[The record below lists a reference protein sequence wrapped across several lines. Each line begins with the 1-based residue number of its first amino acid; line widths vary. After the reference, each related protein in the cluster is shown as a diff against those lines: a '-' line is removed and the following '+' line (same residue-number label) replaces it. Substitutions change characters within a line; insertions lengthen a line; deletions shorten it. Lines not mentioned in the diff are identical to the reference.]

1 MPNYV
6 SLTESQR
13 RKIAVFITE
22 SQPPALQN
30 PLAANGDESA
40 ISSGGSPSASTTNLV
55 PSNTNNISCKE
66 IVQFCKTRFGLTISL
81 STASRLRSSATE
93 RLSTELLNP
102 SAKRHR
108 SVKFP
113 EFEKALIQELRAL
126 ELEQQQIQ
134 QEQERQMAAA
144 GGTMV
149 PLDPSQL
156 PPVMTLTSEASIT
169 QVAKGIAERM
179 GIPETELGL
188 TSGWYHGFK
197 RRHGIKHRQFK
208 PKGGNSASTGSDG
221 PTLGS
226 IGLSGGGGNNTSG
239 NNIDT
244 GDGSDG
250 VDGDEEMEDV
260 GQDGSNSQGGDDDRL
275 SSAMRP
281 LRTTDDNSYDGGPGT
296 GIDPGPNSPGEMSQ
310 GGSSSNAGSS
320 SSAQRFNMTFT
331 PKEPQSSNLSRRP
344 EVKKVDAS
352 KANDALDIISEYL
365 LQNGQIGAAKLPL
378 VKELR
383 KFFLAQMALE
393 NGPIN
398 DSILL
403 TSLAN
408 PVPLPVP
415 VPVAVTMP
423 EPRGE
428 SAPSPG
434 AMVNSDAN
442 VFVNNNN
449 EPLPRFTGRDEPT
462 GGALAQILG
471 TDRSPLSVLATMEN
485 SMKGMKAPTEVYPLI
500 TVVTGASIG
509 GVYMASRKLATD
521 PHLRRSA
528 RRPRE

>member
-30 PLAANGDESA
+30 PLAPNGDESTN
-40 ISSGGSPSASTTNLV
+40 SGGSPGASTANLV

-134 QEQERQMAAA
+134 QEQERQMAA
-144 GGTMV
+144 GGGSIA

-156 PPVMTLTSEASIT
+156 PSVMTLTSEASIT

-179 GIPETELGL
+179 CIPETELGL

-208 PKGGNSASTGSDG
+208 PKGGNSTLTGSDG

-226 IGLSGGGGNNTSG
+226 IGLSSGGGNNTSG
-239 NNIDT
+239 DNMDT
-244 GDGSDG
+244 GDGSDD
-250 VDGDEEMEDV
+250 VEGDEEMEDV
-260 GQDGSNSQGGDDDRL
+260 GQAGSNGPSGDDDRL

-281 LRTTDDNSYDGGPGT
+281 LHTTDDNPSYDGGPGT
-296 GIDPGPNSPGEMSQ
+296 SIDLGPSSPGDMSQ
-310 GGSSSNAGSS
+310 GGSSNNNIGGSS
-320 SSAQRFNMTFT
+320 SSQRFNLTFE

-352 KANDALDIISEYL
+352 KANDALDVISEYL

-383 KFFLAQMALE
+383 
-393 NGPIN
+393 
-398 DSILL
+398 
-403 TSLAN
+403 
-408 PVPLPVP
+408 
-415 VPVAVTMP
+415 
-423 EPRGE
+423 
-428 SAPSPG
+428 
-434 AMVNSDAN
+434 
-442 VFVNNNN
+442 
-449 EPLPRFTGRDEPT
+449 
-462 GGALAQILG
+462 
-471 TDRSPLSVLATMEN
+471 
-485 SMKGMKAPTEVYPLI
+485 
-500 TVVTGASIG
+500 
-509 GVYMASRKLATD
+509 
-521 PHLRRSA
+521 
-528 RRPRE
+528 

>member
-22 SQPPALQN
+22 SQPPAFQN
-30 PLAANGDESA
+30 PLTSVNGDKSA
-40 ISSGGSPSASTTNLV
+40 ISSSPLGSSPSASTTNLV
-55 PSNTNNISCKE
+55 ASNTNNISCKE

-134 QEQERQMAAA
+134 QEQERQMATT
-144 GGTMV
+144 GGTIV

-156 PPVMTLTSEASIT
+156 PSVMTLTSEASIT

-208 PKGGNSASTGSDG
+208 PKGGNAASTGSDG

-226 IGLSGGGGNNTSG
+226 IGLSGGAGNNASG
-239 NNIDT
+239 STLDQ

-260 GQDGSNSQGGDDDRL
+260 GQDGSNGPGGDDDRL

-281 LRTTDDNSYDGGPGT
+281 LRTTDDNPSYDGGPE
-296 GIDPGPNSPGEMSQ
+296 IDPGPSSPSEQSQ
-310 GGSSSNAGSS
+310 GGNNAGSS
-320 SSAQRFNMTFT
+320 SSQRYNMTFT

-352 KANDALDIISEYL
+352 KANDALDVISEYL

-393 NGPIN
+393 NEPIN
-398 DSILL
+398 DNILL

-408 PVPLPVP
+408 PVPLPGP
-415 VPVAVTMP
+415 APVAVSVR
-423 EPRGE
+423 EPRDE
-428 SAPSPG
+428 SVPSP
-434 AMVNSDAN
+434 APMVT
-442 VFVNNNN
+442 
-449 EPLPRFTGRDEPT
+449 TGRFSW
-462 GGALAQILG
+462 ALTLG
-471 TDRSPLSVLATMEN
+471 VMLFYALCFFVL
-485 SMKGMKAPTEVYPLI
+485 L
-500 TVVTGASIG
+500 
-509 GVYMASRKLATD
+509 
-521 PHLRRSA
+521 
-528 RRPRE
+528 

>member
-30 PLAANGDESA
+30 PLAPANGDKSA
-40 ISSGGSPSASTTNLV
+40 ISSSSLGGSPSASTTNLV
-55 PSNTNNISCKE
+55 ASNTNNISCKE

-134 QEQERQMAAA
+134 QEQERQMAAT

-208 PKGGNSASTGSDG
+208 PKGGNAASTGSDG

-226 IGLSGGGGNNTSG
+226 IGLSGGAGNNASG
-239 NNIDT
+239 SMLDQ

-260 GQDGSNSQGGDDDRL
+260 GQDGSNGPGGDDDRL

-281 LRTTDDNSYDGGPGT
+281 LRTTDDNPSYDGGPE
-296 GIDPGPNSPGEMSQ
+296 IDPGPSSPSEMSQ
-310 GGSSSNAGSS
+310 GGNNAGSNS
-320 SSAQRFNMTFT
+320 SQRYNMTFT
-331 PKEPQSSNLSRRP
+331 PKEPQSSNLSHRP

-352 KANDALDIISEYL
+352 KANDALDVISEYL

-398 DSILL
+398 DNILL

-408 PVPLPVP
+408 PVPLPGP
-415 VPVAVTMP
+415 APVAISVP
-423 EPRGE
+423 EPRDE
-428 SAPSPG
+428 SAPSP
-434 AMVNSDAN
+434 APMVTSG
-442 VFVNNNN
+442 
-449 EPLPRFTGRDEPT
+449 RFDSS
-462 GGALAQILG
+462 LG
-471 TDRSPLSVLATMEN
+471 L
-485 SMKGMKAPTEVYPLI
+485 
-500 TVVTGASIG
+500 
-509 GVYMASRKLATD
+509 
-521 PHLRRSA
+521 
-528 RRPRE
+528 

>member
-30 PLAANGDESA
+30 PLASVKGDESA
-40 ISSGGSPSASTTNLV
+40 ISSSSLGGSPSASTTNLV
-55 PSNTNNISCKE
+55 ASNTNNISCKE
-66 IVQFCKTRFGLTISL
+66 I
-81 STASRLRSSATE
+81 

-134 QEQERQMAAA
+134 QEQERQMAAT

-208 PKGGNSASTGSDG
+208 PKGGNAASTGSDG

-226 IGLSGGGGNNTSG
+226 IGLSSGASNNASG
-239 NNIDT
+239 SMLDQ

-250 VDGDEEMEDV
+250 VEGDEEMEDV
-260 GQDGSNSQGGDDDRL
+260 GQDSSNGTGGDDDRL

-281 LRTTDDNSYDGGPGT
+281 LRTTDDNPTYNGSPE
-296 GIDPGPNSPGEMSQ
+296 IDPGPSSPGEMSQ
-310 GGSSSNAGSS
+310 GGNNTGSS
-320 SSAQRFNMTFT
+320 SSQRYNITFT
-331 PKEPQSSNLSRRP
+331 PKEPQSSNLSHRP

-352 KANDALDIISEYL
+352 KANDALDVISEYL

-398 DSILL
+398 DNILL

-408 PVPLPVP
+408 TVPLPGP
-415 VPVAVTMP
+415 TPVAVSVP
-423 EPRGE
+423 EPRNE
-428 SAPSPG
+428 SASSPTP
-434 AMVNSDAN
+434 MVTSEVDNYGQPNTPPATST
-442 VFVNNNN
+442 
-449 EPLPRFTGRDEPT
+449 PRP
-462 GGALAQILG
+462 
-471 TDRSPLSVLATMEN
+471 
-485 SMKGMKAPTEVYPLI
+485 
-500 TVVTGASIG
+500 
-509 GVYMASRKLATD
+509 
-521 PHLRRSA
+521 
-528 RRPRE
+528 

>member
-30 PLAANGDESA
+30 PLAPNGDESA

-144 GGTMV
+144 GGTIV

-226 IGLSGGGGNNTSG
+226 IGLSSGGGNNTSG
-239 NNIDT
+239 NNMDT

-260 GQDGSNSQGGDDDRL
+260 GQEGSNGQAGDDDRL

-281 LRTTDDNSYDGGPGT
+281 LRTTDDNTSSYDGGPGT
-296 GIDPGPNSPGEMSQ
+296 GIDPGPGSPGENSQ
-310 GGSSSNAGSS
+310 GGSSNNAGSS

-398 DSILL
+398 DNIFL

-415 VPVAVTMP
+415 APVAVTVP
-423 EPRGE
+423 EPRNE
-428 SAPSPG
+428 SAPSPV
-434 AMVNSDAN
+434 ALNSDAN

-449 EPLPRFTGRDEPT
+449 ESLPRFTGRDEPHST
-462 GGALAQILG
+462 GAGLAQILG
-471 TDRSPLSVLATMEN
+471 DSSPLSALANMEN
-485 SMKGMKAPTEVYPLI
+485 QQ
-500 TVVTGASIG
+500 
-509 GVYMASRKLATD
+509 
-521 PHLRRSA
+521 
-528 RRPRE
+528 

>member
-30 PLAANGDESA
+30 PLIGNGDESGIA
-40 ISSGGSPSASTTNLV
+40 SSLGGSPSASTTNLV

-113 EFEKALIQELRAL
+113 EFEKALIQELRSL

-134 QEQERQMAAA
+134 QEQERQLATT
-144 GGTMV
+144 GGTLL

-208 PKGGNSASTGSDG
+208 PKGGNAASTGSDG

-226 IGLSGGGGNNTSG
+226 IGLSSGGNNNSLG
-239 NNIDT
+239 SMMDT
-244 GDGSDG
+244 GEGSDG
-250 VDGDEEMEDV
+250 VEGDEEMEDV
-260 GQDGSNSQGGDDDRL
+260 AQDGSNGPGGDDDKL
-275 SSAMRP
+275 SSAMKP
-281 LRTTDDNSYDGGPGT
+281 LRTTDDNPTSYDSGPGT
-296 GIDPGPNSPGEMSQ
+296 SIDPGPNSPSEGGNGNNNTSRSNSSQ
-310 GGSSSNAGSS
+310 RYNII
-320 SSAQRFNMTFT
+320 FT

-398 DSILL
+398 DNILL

-408 PVPLPVP
+408 PVSLPVP
-415 VPVAVTMP
+415 TPVSVTVPELRVD
-423 EPRGE
+423 
-428 SAPSPG
+428 SAPSPVP
-434 AMVNSDAN
+434 MVTSDSN
-442 VFVNNNN
+442 VFVNNT
-449 EPLPRFTGRDEPT
+449 EPHHARFTGRHEPSSSPSSSIIHSA
-462 GGALAQILG
+462 GGAGLAQILG
-471 TDRSPLSVLATMEN
+471 TDRSPT
-485 SMKGMKAPTEVYPLI
+485 
-500 TVVTGASIG
+500 SIANTSLPNVEGVFG
-509 GVYMASRKLATD
+509 GRS
-521 PHLRRSA
+521 PHHHQQ
-528 RRPRE
+528 EQ

>member
-30 PLAANGDESA
+30 PLNGDESA
-40 ISSGGSPSASTTNLV
+40 LSSSLGGSPSASTTNLV
-55 PSNTNNISCKE
+55 APNSNNISCKE

-126 ELEQQQIQ
+126 EMEQQQIQ
-134 QEQERQMAAA
+134 QEQERQMTAT
-144 GGTMV
+144 GGTIV
-149 PLDPSQL
+149 PLDTSQL

-208 PKGGNSASTGSDG
+208 PKGGNTALAGSDG

-226 IGLSGGGGNNTSG
+226 IGLSSGAGNNASG
-239 NNIDT
+239 NTMDA

-250 VDGDEEMEDV
+250 IEGDEEMEDV
-260 GQDGSNSQGGDDDRL
+260 GQDSSNGPGGEDDRL

-281 LRTTDDNSYDGGPGT
+281 LHTTDDTSSYDGGPET
-296 GIDPGPNSPGEMSQ
+296 GIDPGPGSPSN
-310 GGSSSNAGSS
+310 SNAGSS
-320 SSAQRFNMTFT
+320 SSQRYNITFT

-352 KANDALDIISEYL
+352 RANDALDVISEYL

-398 DSILL
+398 DNILL

-408 PVPLPVP
+408 PVSLPGP
-415 VPVAVTMP
+415 APVAVTVP
-423 EPRGE
+423 EPRDA
-428 SAPSPG
+428 SAPSPAPMATSG
-434 AMVNSDAN
+434 
-442 VFVNNNN
+442 
-449 EPLPRFTGRDEPT
+449 RFDS
-462 GGALAQILG
+462 
-471 TDRSPLSVLATMEN
+471 SPGL
-485 SMKGMKAPTEVYPLI
+485 
-500 TVVTGASIG
+500 
-509 GVYMASRKLATD
+509 
-521 PHLRRSA
+521 
-528 RRPRE
+528 

>member
-30 PLAANGDESA
+30 PLASVKGDESA
-40 ISSGGSPSASTTNLV
+40 ISSSSLGGSPSASTTNLV
-55 PSNTNNISCKE
+55 ASNTNNISCKE

-113 EFEKALIQELRAL
+113 EFEKALIQELRA
-126 ELEQQQIQ
+126 
-134 QEQERQMAAA
+134 
-144 GGTMV
+144 
-149 PLDPSQL
+149 
-156 PPVMTLTSEASIT
+156 EASIT

-208 PKGGNSASTGSDG
+208 PKGGNAASTGSDG

-226 IGLSGGGGNNTSG
+226 IGLSSGASNNASG
-239 NNIDT
+239 SMLDQ

-250 VDGDEEMEDV
+250 VEGDEEMEDV
-260 GQDGSNSQGGDDDRL
+260 GQDSSNGTGGDDDRL

-281 LRTTDDNSYDGGPGT
+281 LRTTDDNPTYNGSPE
-296 GIDPGPNSPGEMSQ
+296 IDPGPSSPGEMSQ
-310 GGSSSNAGSS
+310 GGNNTGSS
-320 SSAQRFNMTFT
+320 SSQRYNITFT
-331 PKEPQSSNLSRRP
+331 PKEPQSSNLSHRP

-352 KANDALDIISEYL
+352 KANDALDVISEYL

-398 DSILL
+398 DNILL

-408 PVPLPVP
+408 TVPLPGP
-415 VPVAVTMP
+415 TPVAVSVP
-423 EPRGE
+423 EPRNE
-428 SAPSPG
+428 SASSPTPMVTSGRINASPG
-434 AMVNSDAN
+434 
-442 VFVNNNN
+442 
-449 EPLPRFTGRDEPT
+449 L
-462 GGALAQILG
+462 
-471 TDRSPLSVLATMEN
+471 
-485 SMKGMKAPTEVYPLI
+485 
-500 TVVTGASIG
+500 
-509 GVYMASRKLATD
+509 
-521 PHLRRSA
+521 
-528 RRPRE
+528 